1 MAALQDDK
9 ATSPLERS
17 VGVTLA
23 ETGGLVATD
32 ARQEPSAGVTAET
45 GGLVATGASQRLS
58 VGGTLDLVETAVR
71 AKACHKDTTG
81 GQAKSKAKAKD
92 KAKAKGKAKASVKST
107 TAGKVVGGKGKAEA
121 LVKSSKAKAE
131 VVKVLEKAKAV
142 NKAARIDHEAS
153 RQQYLVRCSG
163 EKSQQF
169 PYKDGSARSRALKA
183 AKKHCIELCALHG
196 LEIPVSAT

>member
-32 ARQEPSAGVTAET
+32 ARQERSAGVTADT

-71 AKACHKDTTG
+71 AKAGQRDTTG
-81 GQAKSKAKAKD
+81 GQAKS

-107 TAGKVVGGKGKAEA
+107 TVGKVVGGKGKAEA
-121 LVKSSKAKAE
+121 LVKSSKVGK
-131 VVKVLEKAKAV
+131 VVVKAKAV
-142 NKAARIDHEAS
+142 KKAARIDHETS

-163 EKSQQF
+163 EKSQ
-169 PYKDGSARSRALKA
+169 
-183 AKKHCIELCALHG
+183 
-196 LEIPVSAT
+196 

>member
-32 ARQEPSAGVTAET
+32 ARQERSAGVTADT

-71 AKACHKDTTG
+71 AKAGQRDTTG
-81 GQAKSKAKAKD
+81 GQAKSKA

-107 TAGKVVGGKGKAEA
+107 TVGKVVGGKGKAKA
-121 LVKSSKAKAE
+121 LVKSSKVGK
-131 VVKVLEKAKAV
+131 VVVKAKAV
-142 NKAARIDHEAS
+142 KKAARIDHETS

-163 EKSQQF
+163 EKSQ
-169 PYKDGSARSRALKA
+169 
-183 AKKHCIELCALHG
+183 
-196 LEIPVSAT
+196 